1 MGRSFL
7 NLMKIIHENCDL
19 EKVNNIQL
27 PNNAYVVTYIKDGAP
42 TYDISSA
49 AKQVEIFDTYYD
61 KYKKD
66 LISIIQSKGTANPK
80 LWKGVTKE
88 AKDD

>member
-1 MGRSFL
+1 M

-27 PNNAYVVTYIKDGAP
+27 PNNAYVVTYIKDGTP

-49 AKQVEIFDTYYD
+49 QKQVEIFDTYYD

-66 LISIIQSKGTANPK
+66 LISIVQSKGTANPK
-80 LWKGVTKE
+80 LWKGVTKS
-88 AKDD
+88 DD

>member
-1 MGRSFL
+1 MIP
-7 NLMKIIHENCDL
+7 MKIIHENCDL

-27 PNNAYVVTYIKDGAP
+27 PNNAYVVTYIKDGTP

-49 AKQVEIFDTYYD
+49 QKQVEIFDKYYD

-66 LISIIQSKGTANPK
+66 LISIVQSRGTANPK
-80 LWKGVTKE
+80 LWKGV
-88 AKDD
+88 AKSDD

>member
-1 MGRSFL
+1 M

-19 EKVNNIQL
+19 EKVDNIQL
-27 PNNAYVVTYIKDGAP
+27 PNNAYIVTYIKDGAK
-42 TYDISSA
+42 TYDISAA

-66 LISIIQSKGTANPK
+66 LISIVQSKGTVNPK
-80 LWKGVTKE
+80 LWKGVEK
-88 AKDD
+88 